1 MFFRGVFFTFGQ
13 VKNTPGNTV
22 TLNQEE
28 YREYLKLKH
37 EYPELKNKHKE
48 LEQGYQYLKH
58 ELEQL
63 KRMIFGSKSERF
75 ISQDEDQLSLFDLKE
90 KVQGPQQETITYQ
103 RKKEDKNKKGHPRP
117 KISANLP
124 RKEEVI
130 EPEEVAEDMRKIGE
144 EVTEVLEYE
153 PGNIFV
159 RKITRPKYVTKNE
172 DDGVL
177 IANLPSL
184 PLPRSNAG
192 ASLLAQIMV
201 GKFIDHL
208 PFYRQIQ
215 QFKRQGVS
223 IADSTIN
230 DWFGNTCKLL
240 LPLYEKLRSIVSSKD
255 YLMADETPIPVQDS
269 HKKGTTHTGYH
280 WVYFSPVDKL
290 ACFDYRPGRDRAGPK
305 NFLKGFS
312 GAMQTDGYN
321 AYDQFNENKN
331 ITQLACMAH
340 ARRYFEKALDNDNE
354 RAEYMLL
361 KIQELYQV
369 ESLAREKGLSYEE
382 RYLLRQKES
391 VDILEEMKNWLDANL
406 PKVLPKSA
414 IGKAVLYMLKYWK
427 RLKRYVQDGKY
438 EIDNNLIEN
447 SIRPVALGRKNYL
460 FAGSHQAAWHAAM
473 MYSFFDSCKRNEI
486 NPFEWLKTTLEKIP
500 EHKANKLEE
509 LLPHKYNKK

>member
-192 ASLLAQIMV
+192 R
-201 GKFIDHL
+201 KF
-208 PFYRQIQ
+208 
-215 QFKRQGVS
+215 
-223 IADSTIN
+223 T
-230 DWFGNTCKLL
+230 
-240 LPLYEKLRSIVSSKD
+240 
-255 YLMADETPIPVQDS
+255 
-269 HKKGTTHTGYH
+269 GTDNGGQ
-280 WVYFSPVDKL
+280 V
-290 ACFDYRPGRDRAGPK
+290 YRPPS
-305 NFLKGFS
+305 FL
-312 GAMQTDGYN
+312 Q
-321 AYDQFNENKN
+321 
-331 ITQLACMAH
+331 
-340 ARRYFEKALDNDNE
+340 
-354 RAEYMLL
+354 
-361 KIQELYQV
+361 
-369 ESLAREKGLSYEE
+369 
-382 RYLLRQKES
+382 
-391 VDILEEMKNWLDANL
+391 ANT
-406 PKVLPKSA
+406 
-414 IGKAVLYMLKYWK
+414 AV
-427 RLKRYVQDGKY
+427 
-438 EIDNNLIEN
+438 
-447 SIRPVALGRKNYL
+447 
-460 FAGSHQAAWHAAM
+460 
-473 MYSFFDSCKRNEI
+473 
-486 NPFEWLKTTLEKIP
+486 
-500 EHKANKLEE
+500 
-509 LLPHKYNKK
+509 